1 MRLRSASINGGK
13 PTRWS
18 KSGHAAGLGHVP
30 FTPKSDRLLRCREM
44 TLCAISDRSALQQ
57 NYALFDNLVGGPWGR
72 P

>member
-44 TLCAISDRSALQQ
+44 TLCANTDQSAVQQ
-57 NYALFDNLVGGPWGR
+57 NRPLFDYLVGDR
-72 P
+72 E